1 MAIDPSL
8 ALAFKYASSALLKLG
23 TLKHMQSSYHRYDS
37 YHELEQLGILTAE
50 EIEEE
55 SLEVV
60 INNIRDS
67 REAFASYSPENTI
80 AGQNLLLLGNAV
92 GLSALDIEIMVLLV
106 LYKQYTILHHTS
118 FVHGKVNL
126 RGFCHA
132 IAGMLAVDTK
142 AVSAAL
148 SPSGRLL
155 KSSLLI
161 IHSAKTEFEDKFSFV
176 NELDDYISDDIRTLQ
191 QLISLFI
198 NPVEDVTLSLEDYHH
213 LAPALDYMVPYIKG
227 ALETH
232 SKGCNILLYG
242 PPGTGKTELVKTLA
256 QAVNA
261 VLYEAKNGDTDN
273 DPMDGEERLRS
284 YHAGCHLLDPQGR
297 YLFLFDELE
306 DVMPR
311 DESGTHKK
319 SSRNKAWFNKLLE
332 NTLIPTLWTSNQ
344 IRHLDPAYIRR
355 FDIVLEVKPPEE
367 QQRIRIMKKACNTE
381 YFEDS
386 WLEHITKT
394 VVLSPS
400 EGQRIAKVV
409 ALAGSQEKSQGHAEQ
424 LIQHSYKATTRQ
436 MLDFNI
442 KPVKKP
448 ASTYQLAWLNTQSN
462 IEQIV
467 AAAKASKQGRICL
480 YGPPGCGKTQFAHYL
495 AEQAGVPIISKKASD
510 MLRPYVGETEMC
522 IAQAFNEASEKNALL
537 LIDEADSFFMDR
549 QSARAS
555 WEVTRVNELLVQLEK
570 FEGLFVAATN
580 LLDNFDYASKR
591 RFDFKV
597 EFDYLTSNQA
607 FDLYCRTLHEK
618 PLPDAL
624 EELMLINNL
633 TPGNFEV
640 AKRQAQ
646 LLRQPITNFFL
657 MNVLKQEAANN
668 PQKITGRT
676 IGFVH

>member
-1 MAIDPSL
+1 MSIDPSL
-8 ALAFKYASSALLKLG
+8 ALAFKYAHSLLLKPG
-23 TLKHMQSSYHRYDS
+23 TLKYMQSSYHRYDIYS
-37 YHELEQLGILTAE
+37 ELEQLGILTPE
-50 EIEEE
+50 DIEEE
-55 SLEVV
+55 NLEMMM
-60 INNIRDS
+60 NKIRDN
-67 REAFASYSPENTI
+67 EETFAGYSAENTI

-106 LYKQYTILHHTS
+106 LYKQYAILHDTN

-132 IAGMLAVDTK
+132 IAGMLGVDAK

-161 IHSAKTEFEDKFSFV
+161 IYSAKTEFEDKFGFV
-176 NELDDYISDDIRTLQ
+176 HDFDEYISDDTRTLQ

-198 NPVEDVTLSLEDYHH
+198 HPVEDVTLSLEDYHH

-227 ALETH
+227 ALETRA
-232 SKGCNILLYG
+232 KGCNILLYG

-256 QAVNA
+256 KAVDA
-261 VLYEAKNGDTDN
+261 MLYEAKNGDTDN
-273 DPMDGEERLRS
+273 DPMDGAERLRS

-297 YLFLFDELE
+297 YIFLFDEME
-306 DVMPR
+306 DVMPK
-311 DESGTHKK
+311 DESGSHKK
-319 SSRNKAWFNKLLE
+319 SSRNKAWFNRLLE

-344 IRHLDPAYIRR
+344 IHHFDPAYIRR

-367 QQRIRIMKKACNTE
+367 QQRIRIMKKACNSE

-409 ALAGSQEKSQGHAEQ
+409 TLAGSQEKSQTHAEQ

-436 MLDFNI
+436 QLDFTV
-442 KPVKKP
+442 KPVEKP
-448 ASTYQLAWLNTQSN
+448 ASAYQLEWINTQSN

-555 WEVTRVNELLVQLEK
+555 WEVTRVNELLVQLEQ
-570 FEGLFVAATN
+570 FDGLFVAATN
-580 LLDNFDYASKR
+580 LLDNFDSASKR

-597 EFDYLTSNQA
+597 EFNYLTPDQVYA
-607 FDLYCRTLHEK
+607 MYCDTMQEE
-618 PLPDAL
+618 PLL
-624 EELMLINNL
+624 EARAKLKKYTNL
-633 TPGNFEV
+633 TPGSFEV
-640 AKRQAQ
+640 AKRQARLQ
-646 LLRQPITNFFL
+646 QDSLTNWRLLEIL
-657 MNVLKQEAANN
+657 EEESKHN
-668 PQKITGRT
+668 PSCHKTKK
-676 IGFVH
+676 IGFVY

>member
-1 MAIDPSL
+1 MSIDPSL
-8 ALAFKYASSALLKLG
+8 ALAFKYANKLLLKPG
-23 TLKHMQSSYHRYDS
+23 TLKYMQSSYHRYDIYS
-37 YHELEQLGILTAE
+37 ELEQLGILTPE
-50 EIEEE
+50 DIEEE
-55 SLEVV
+55 NLEMMT
-60 INNIRDS
+60 NKIRDS
-67 REAFASYSPENTI
+67 VETFASYSTENTI
-80 AGQNLLLLGNAV
+80 VGQNLLLLGNAV

-106 LYKQYTILHHTS
+106 LYKQYAILHDTN

-132 IAGMLAVDTK
+132 IAGMLGADAK

-161 IHSAKTEFEDKFSFV
+161 IYSAKTEFEDKFGFV
-176 NELDDYISDDIRTLQ
+176 HDFDEYISDDTRTLQ

-198 NPVEDVTLSLEDYHH
+198 HPVEDVTLSLEDYHH
-213 LAPALDYMVPYIKG
+213 LAPALDYIVPYIKG
-227 ALETH
+227 ALETRA
-232 SKGCNILLYG
+232 KGCNILLYG

-256 QAVNA
+256 KAVDA
-261 VLYEAKNGDTDN
+261 MLYEAKSGDTDN
-273 DPMDGEERLRS
+273 DPVDGAERLRS

-297 YLFLFDELE
+297 YIFLFDEME
-306 DVMPR
+306 DVMPK

-319 SSRNKAWFNKLLE
+319 SSRNKAWFNRLLE

-344 IRHLDPAYIRR
+344 IHHFDPAYIRR

-367 QQRIRIMKKACNTE
+367 QQRIRIMKKACNSE

-409 ALAGSQEKSQGHAEQ
+409 ALARSQEQSQAHAEQ

-436 MLDFNI
+436 MLDFTI

-448 ASTYQLAWLNTQSN
+448 ASAYQLEWINTQSN

-495 AEQAGVPIISKKASD
+495 AEQAEMPIISKKASD
-510 MLRPYVGETEMC
+510 LLRPYVGETEMC
-522 IAQAFNEASEKNALL
+522 IAQAFKEASQQNALL

-549 QSARAS
+549 QSARES
-555 WEVTRVNELLVQLEK
+555 WEVTRVNELLVQLEQ
-570 FEGLFVAATN
+570 FDGLFVAATN
-580 LLDNFDYASKR
+580 LMDNFDYASKR

-624 EELMLINNL
+624 EKLMLMKKL
-633 TPGNFEV
+633 TPANFEV
-640 AKRQAQ
+640 AKRQSQ
-646 LLRQPITNFFL
+646 LLQLPITNFFL
-657 MNVLKQEAANN
+657 LNTLKQESASNIDN
-668 PQKITGRT
+668 IIKNT
-676 IGFVH
+676 IGFIQ